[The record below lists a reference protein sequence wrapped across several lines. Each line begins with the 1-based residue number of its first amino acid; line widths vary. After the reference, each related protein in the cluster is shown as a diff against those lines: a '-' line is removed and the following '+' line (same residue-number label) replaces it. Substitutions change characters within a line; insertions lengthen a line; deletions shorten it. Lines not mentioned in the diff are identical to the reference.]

1 MLQAPRGALLY
12 GPPGCG
18 KTLMAK
24 AIANECG
31 ANFIGIQ
38 ASQLKSKWIGS
49 SEEAVRGYFDRARQS
64 APCVLFFDEFDA
76 MASRRSG
83 SGGPNDRI
91 VNQLLCEMDGLNTK
105 YVKPGVEPGVAR
117 SSSQPCGAG
126 KLCS

>member
-1 MLQAPRGALLY
+1 MCVCVCVSSCDNYDWLVYCLCRAPDANLLWAVCLQSPRGALLY

-49 SEEAVRGYFDRARQS
+49 SEEAVRVR
-64 APCVLFFDEFDA
+64 
-76 MASRRSG
+76 
-83 SGGPNDRI
+83 
-91 VNQLLCEMDGLNTK
+91 
-105 YVKPGVEPGVAR
+105 KPA
-117 SSSQPCGAG
+117 C
-126 KLCS
+126 